1 MAQKLKEKKIVKKKF
16 GGKMLEIF
24 GQSFLEKN
32 NISVKRSVVQKNW
45 SSKKIKTAKKIRS
58 KKFRQNGVGNS

>member
-1 MAQKLKEKKIVKKKF
+1 
-16 GGKMLEIF
+16 MLEIF

-32 NISVKRSVVQKNW
+32 NNSVNRSVVQKNW

-58 KKFRQNGVGNS
+58 EKFRQNWVGNS